1 MVHYT
6 HANRRHQNELSAFRF
21 GGEESS
27 REVPMGTSME
37 GVWMQ
42 MQLKREH
49 RGRELHQQE
58 EEWDRAPLQEAQEA
72 EAEAQAQEEQ
82 WEEWEAQAAGGSAV
96 MGSN

>member
-27 REVPMGTSME
+27 REGPMGTSME

-49 RGRELHQQE
+49 RGREQQQRQ
-58 EEWDRAPLQEAQEA
+58 EEWDRVPRQEAQ

-82 WEEWEAQAAGGSAV
+82 WEEWEAQAAGVSAV